1 MIGYGK
7 KRGFG
12 RVVRAETVLGLGKKM
27 IARHEVVQ
35 LPLNDLLD
43 ELGKGRDDGD
53 GTEVW
58 GIGETTGFVNG
69 MNDRV
74 FPGRG
79 KITGCETGVDDMEED
94 MANGVERKL

>member
-35 LPLNDLLD
+35 LPLND
-43 ELGKGRDDGD
+43 ELGKGRDDRD
-53 GTEVW
+53 GTEV
-58 GIGETTGFVNG
+58 
-69 MNDRV
+69 
-74 FPGRG
+74 
-79 KITGCETGVDDMEED
+79 
-94 MANGVERKL
+94 